1 MQFKYLHWKNKEPN
15 SLNTL
20 RNSWKRRQKQ
30 LIWYYPLSF
39 SKLLV
44 CKTFVN
50 LVKNILLHYF
60 VKRSLIM
67 SHAILSPSSAKLFFV
82 FLLMDLPNMF
92 SWVHLVLNAHWFV
105 DSLILHLMFD
115 AEASGGLAM
124 KKKSNTSNII
134 VYFFYWA
141 QLLSLI
147 TNLCKKHKPFIQ
159 FMSFRQKIDID
170 KHTGIHWH
178 YLTQGNSY
186 ILLCVNKKG
195 ITRGRSA
202 SDFEFKKMGF
212 ECYKSIKCK

>member
-1 MQFKYLHWKNKEPN
+1 MDLSKYVFLSPFSTERA
-15 SLNTL
+15 LI
-20 RNSWKRRQKQ
+20 RRQ
-30 LIWYYPLSF
+30 
-39 SKLLV
+39 
-44 CKTFVN
+44 
-50 LVKNILLHYF
+50 
-60 VKRSLIM
+60 
-67 SHAILSPSSAKLFFV
+67 
-82 FLLMDLPNMF
+82 
-92 SWVHLVLNAHWFV
+92 
-105 DSLILHLMFD
+105 FD
-115 AEASGGLAM
+115 FALCLTRRLAM
-124 KKKSNTSNII
+124 KRKSNTSNII

-202 SDFEFKKMGF
+202 SIRTLNKTEMGF